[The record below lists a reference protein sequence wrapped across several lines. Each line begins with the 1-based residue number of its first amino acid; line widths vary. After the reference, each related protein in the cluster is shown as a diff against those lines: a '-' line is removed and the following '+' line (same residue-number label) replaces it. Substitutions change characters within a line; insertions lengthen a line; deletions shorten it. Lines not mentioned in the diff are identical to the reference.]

1 MKKTASMAT
10 TISTQNDP
18 VVMPFA
24 KTCGNLNN
32 RIIVI
37 LVFACL
43 TTLARGQGE
52 PFRIV
57 GYYNMKAATE
67 SHKGRFFKYVTH
79 INLWFLN
86 PDSTGRYT
94 QDLAALKPFIDKAH
108 RRHIKVLFS
117 IGGGS
122 KQPQYKRLLQDEYR
136 GALIDSLVAQVVRYN
151 LDGVDVD
158 LEGSDIHDTY
168 ESFVVEL
175 AAALHARQKLITS
188 AVAIYYKAQF
198 TDKAL
203 AQYDF
208 MNVMS
213 YDRTGPWRPENP
225 GPHSLY
231 QHAVEDL
238 NYFGIERKISPSKM
252 TLGVPF
258 YGYGYGPQL
267 TSPAISMS
275 YKKIVDTYPGSENVD
290 EWKMPE
296 GKTLYY
302 NGIPTMRLKTQLAMD
317 KASGIMIWELRS
329 DATGR
334 KSLLK
339 AIHQASRGR

>member
-1 MKKTASMAT
+1 M
-10 TISTQNDP
+10 
-18 VVMPFA
+18 
-24 KTCGNLNN
+24 
-32 RIIVI
+32 
-37 LVFACL
+37 
-43 TTLARGQGE
+43 
-52 PFRIV
+52 
-57 GYYNMKAATE
+57 GYYSLKAATE
-67 SHKGRFFKYVTH
+67 KSQTRQLKYLTH

-94 QDLAALKPFIDKAH
+94 QDLSGLKPFVDKAH
-108 RRHIKVLFS
+108 QRNIKVLFS

-122 KQPQYKRLLQDEYR
+122 KQPQYKALLQDDR
-136 GALIDSLVAQVVRYN
+136 RRLLIDSLVALVLRYN

-168 ESFVVEL
+168 EDFVVEL
-175 AAALHARQKLITS
+175 AQALHAKHKLITA
-188 AVAIYYKAQF
+188 AVAIYYKDQF

-213 YDRTGPWRPENP
+213 YDRTGPWRPEKP
-225 GPHSLY
+225 GPHALY
-231 QHAVEDL
+231 QHAVDDL
-238 NYFGIERKISPSKM
+238 DYFGVERKISPEKM

-258 YGYGYGPQL
+258 YGYGYGPEL

-275 YKKIVDTYPGSENVD
+275 YQKIVATFKGAENAD
-290 EWKMPE
+290 EWKMPD

-302 NGIPTMRLKTQLAMD
+302 NGIPTIRLKTRLAKQ
-317 KASGIMIWELRS
+317 KASGIMIWEVRS

-334 KSLLK
+334 RSLLK
-339 AIHQASRGR
+339 AIHQVSREQ